1 MELES
6 CRSVSMKYIWEMP
19 VEMTPPNRR
28 IKRFLSGFTLIEL
41 LVVIAIIAVLMAI
54 LMPAL
59 HRVREQGKRAVCLS
73 HLKQL
78 GLVWIMYADDN
89 DGYIVNGAAGHDGVP
104 NDARHPNEKPWV
116 GTCWAPN
123 YQSGEQ
129 LPEAQQIEQ
138 IKAGA
143 LWPYCKNLKLYSCPT
158 GYRGE
163 MLAYAIVHSMNGNPP
178 VGTYNEVG
186 GKRVP
191 KQENGVWLW
200 VKNRTQIY
208 NPAPAERIVFVDE
221 GWATSFSYA
230 VHYVQ
235 EAWWDDPAVRHGDG
249 TTFAYADGHSEYWK
263 WKGIDT
269 VKMGRS
275 RDRSHPGNYTPESAE
290 GFQDLY
296 RLQEAT
302 FGRLGY
308 QPSQPW

>member
-1 MELES
+1 MENI
-6 CRSVSMKYIWEMP
+6 RNMSVERTIP
-19 VEMTPPNRR
+19 DRR
-28 IKRFLSGFTLIEL
+28 IKRFQRGFTLIEL

-78 GLVWIMYADDN
+78 ALVWIMYADDN
-89 DGYIVNGAAGHDGVP
+89 DGYIVNGAAGHNGTP
-104 NDARHPNEKPWV
+104 TDARHPNEKPWV
-116 GTCWAPN
+116 GACWSPN
-123 YQSGEQ
+123 YASGEQ

-138 IKAGA
+138 IKIGA
-143 LWPYCKNLKLYSCPT
+143 LWPYCKNLKLYGCPT

-163 MLAYAIVHSMNGNPP
+163 MLSYAIVHSMNGNPP
-178 VGTYNEVG
+178 AGTYNEIRG
-186 GKRVP
+186 RRIP
-191 KQENGVWLW
+191 KKEDGVWLW
-200 VKNRTQIY
+200 VKNRSQIY
-208 NPAPAERIVFVDE
+208 PPAPAERTVFVDE
-221 GWATSFSYA
+221 GWATSYSYA

-290 GFQDLY
+290 GFNDLY
-296 RLQEAT
+296 KMQKAT